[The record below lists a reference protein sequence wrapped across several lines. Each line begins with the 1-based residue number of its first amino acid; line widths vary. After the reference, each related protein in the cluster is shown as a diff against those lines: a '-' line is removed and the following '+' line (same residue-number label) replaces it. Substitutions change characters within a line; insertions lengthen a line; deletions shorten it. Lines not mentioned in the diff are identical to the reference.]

1 MALTGSIQDAQ
12 SEIAER
18 MNRLPLTRTHRR
30 VVLVVGVAL
39 FFDMF
44 EIFMSG
50 VLGTVMREEYHLDR
64 TEVSA
69 VIASVFVG
77 MFIGVLAMG
86 RLADRLGRRRA
97 LLVSVAVYSVFS
109 ALGGL
114 SQGMPMLVATR
125 LLAGLGIGPVLPL
138 ADAYLSDLLPARLRG
153 RWTALAYTIAF
164 LGVPAV
170 GLTARWLVPLSPAGV
185 DGWRWLFLIGAVGG
199 FGVLAGRRL
208 FIESP
213 RWLESAG
220 RTAEADAILA
230 RLEREAGEAVP
241 AAVARTPEPAGP
253 GTRKEAP
260 GHGAPDRADP
270 DPVDRDCADPD
281 RTDPDRTDPESGRAR
296 PALGAV
302 HRRRVT
308 MMTIFHLLQAFGGY
322 GFGTMAPLVLAA
334 KGYSVVNSL
343 FFSAVSFAGYPL
355 GSLFSVPLI
364 ERVERKYLIVGSS
377 LAMASFGLLF
387 GYASDNTTIVLA
399 GVAYTAVSNVFSNA
413 YHVYQVEIFPT
424 THRVAAVSWTYSLS
438 RIATAA
444 MPFLLV
450 PLLSRY
456 GPNALFAVVAATL
469 VAIAVD
475 IGVLGPRSNG
485 STLEDLN
492 ERLAPVRRPG

>member
-1 MALTGSIQDAQ
+1 MALTGSIQDAR

-50 VLGTVMREEYHLDR
+50 VLGTVMREEYHLNR

-77 MFIGVLAMG
+77 MSIGVLAMG

-114 SQGMPMLVATR
+114 SHGMPMLVAAR

-170 GLTARWLVPLSPAGV
+170 GLTARWLVPLSPLGV
-185 DGWRWLFLIGAVGG
+185 DGWRWLFLTGAVGG
-199 FGVLAGRRL
+199 FAVLAARRL

-220 RTAEADAILA
+220 RTAEADAILT
-230 RLEREAGEAVP
+230 RLEREAGAAAPASAARIPEQAAAPEPVAEPVKRAAVP
-241 AAVARTPEPAGP
+241 AAPE
-253 GTRKEAP
+253 
-260 GHGAPDRADP
+260 HGGGAHGGDAQG
-270 DPVDRDCADPD
+270 
-281 RTDPDRTDPESGRAR
+281 DPESESARAR

-343 FFSAVSFAGYPL
+343 LFSALSFAGYPL

-387 GYASDNTTIVLA
+387 GYASVNTTIVLA

-438 RIATAA
+438 RITTAA
-444 MPFLLV
+444 MPFVLV

-456 GPNALFAVVAATL
+456 GPNALFGVVAATL

>member
-1 MALTGSIQDAQ
+1 MTLTGSIQDAQ

-50 VLGTVMREEYHLDR
+50 VLGTVMREEYHLSR

-97 LLVSVAVYSVFS
+97 LMVSVAVYTVFS

-114 SQGMPMLVATR
+114 SQGMAMLVATR

-153 RWTALAYTIAF
+153 RWTAVAYTIAF

-170 GLTARWLVPLSPAGV
+170 GLTARWLVPLSPLGV
-185 DGWRWLFLIGAVGG
+185 DGWRWLFLTGAVGG
-199 FGVLAGRRL
+199 CGVMMARRL

-230 RLEREAGEAVP
+230 RLEREAGQAAPTAAP
-241 AAVARTPEPAGP
+241 AASARIPEPAGAPEP
-253 GTRKEAP
+253 GGGGHVEA
-260 GHGAPDRADP
+260 GHGG
-270 DPVDRDCADPD
+270 
-281 RTDPDRTDPESGRAR
+281 TGHGDPEAGRAR
-296 PALGAV
+296 PSLGAV

-322 GFGTMAPLVLAA
+322 GFGTMAPLVLSA

-343 FFSAVSFAGYPL
+343 LFSAVSFAGYPL

-387 GYASDNTTIVLA
+387 GYASDNTAIVLA

-444 MPFLLV
+444 MPFVLV